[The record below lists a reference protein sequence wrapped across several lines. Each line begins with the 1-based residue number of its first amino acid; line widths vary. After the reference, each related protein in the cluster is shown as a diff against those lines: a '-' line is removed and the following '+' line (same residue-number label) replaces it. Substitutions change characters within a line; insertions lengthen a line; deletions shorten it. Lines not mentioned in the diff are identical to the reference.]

1 MWPAGEGWIGFG
13 AFGRGAGEV
22 VIARSSRARS
32 MRPKGPFF
40 QNAFRTRAS
49 AGSAGRPEYKKIP
62 FCGAFAEPS
71 DGLEPST
78 PSLPWRSPGGTGVH
92 GRTLEITFFLQI
104 ASSRCISRARACPRV
119 PALVYPSRTRGLLS
133 VFKTH
138 N

>member
-1 MWPAGEGWIGFG
+1 MQTRRGPENEQHRAHDHASSNRFPTRHRTSLVIAKNTSGDRSSRERGCSMWPAGEGWIGFG

-78 PSLPWRSPGGTGVH
+78 LSLPFR
-92 GRTLEITFFLQI
+92 
-104 ASSRCISRARACPRV
+104 
-119 PALVYPSRTRGLLS
+119 
-133 VFKTH
+133 
-138 N
+138 